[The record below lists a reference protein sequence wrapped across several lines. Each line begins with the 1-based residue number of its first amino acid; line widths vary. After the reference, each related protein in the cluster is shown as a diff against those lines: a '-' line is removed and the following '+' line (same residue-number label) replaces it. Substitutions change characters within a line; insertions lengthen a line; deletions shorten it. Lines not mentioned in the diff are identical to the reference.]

1 MCTSEVCD
9 HVPLCC
15 SSLSGMDY
23 SCHSFSGEKGAR
35 ERERGK
41 GGLLASASTGS
52 SDWRTGVVG
61 GRGAVT
67 DVDGCVGYVEE
78 GGGGV
83 GGSQI

>member
-1 MCTSEVCD
+1 M
-9 HVPLCC
+9 
-15 SSLSGMDY
+15 
-23 SCHSFSGEKGAR
+23 
-35 ERERGK
+35 
-41 GGLLASASTGS
+41 
-52 SDWRTGVVG
+52 VG